1 MSVPYEKM
9 LASKEFASKSTKIR
23 KLYIETLKIIEAFG
37 YPIDQSPRRL
47 QKTIGAFLALAN
59 VKSIDDISRPATLDS
74 GRALKTR
81 EIIDWENQYLEES
94 ISSGSYDDIRRKD
107 LKLLVLG
114 EIVLKSSPNSATND
128 STRGYGLNPFYASLM
143 EWYGKGDWVAEIS
156 KVVNNSN
163 TLKEKL
169 SRKRIIETVPVCLPS
184 GVELTFSNGEHNV
197 LQKQIIE
204 EFLPRY
210 GFDADLLYVGDTAD
224 KYLFVSEKALEQL
237 GLPQIAHEDLPD
249 ILAYS
254 KKKKWIYLI
263 EAVHSS
269 GPISETRLL
278 HLKNITKKV
287 KCDIVYVT
295 AFNDVKTFKKFAS
308 EIAWETE
315 VWIAENPDH
324 MIHFNGD
331 KFLGPYKK

>member
-1 MSVPYEKM
+1 MSKPYKKM
-9 LASKEFASKSTKIR
+9 LSSKEFASKSPKIR
-23 KLYIETLKIIEAFG
+23 KLYVEMLKILEAFG
-37 YPIDQSPRRL
+37 YPIDKNQTPRRL
-47 QKTIGAFLALAN
+47 QKTIGAFLALAD
-59 VKSIDDISRPATLDS
+59 VKSVDEISKPATLDG

-81 EIIDWENQYLEES
+81 EIIVWENQNLEEN

-107 LKLLVLG
+107 LQLLVHAD
-114 EIVLKSSPNSATND
+114 IVLKSNPNTATND
-128 STRGYGLNPFYASLM
+128 STRGYGLNPFYAGLM
-143 EWYGKGDWVAEIS
+143 ELYGKGDWVTAITET
-156 KVVNNSN
+156 VNKGP

-169 SRKRIIETVPVCLPS
+169 SR
-184 GVELTFSNGEHNV
+184 
-197 LQKQIIE
+197 QKGQLKLDNSVIE

-210 GFDADLLYVGDTAD
+210 GFGAVLLYVGDTAD
-224 KYLFVSEKALEQL
+224 KYLHVEKELLERL

-254 KKKKWIYLI
+254 KQRKWIYLI

-269 GPISETRLL
+269 GPISEIRLM
-278 HLKNITKKV
+278 HLKAITQKV
-287 KCDIVYVT
+287 TCDIVYVT

-324 MIHFNGD
+324 MIHFNGG
-331 KFLGPYKK
+331 KFLGPYTK

>member
-1 MSVPYEKM
+1 MSMSYKQM
-9 LASKEFASKSTKIR
+9 LSSKEFASKSPKIR
-23 KLYIETLKIIEAFG
+23 KLYVEILKILDAFG
-37 YPIDQSPRRL
+37 YPLDQTPRRL

-59 VKSIDDISRPATLDS
+59 VKSVDEISKPATLVS
-74 GRALKTR
+74 GRALTTR
-81 EIIDWENQYLEES
+81 QIIDWENKNLGEN

-114 EIVLKSSPNSATND
+114 DIVLKSNPNTATND
-128 STRGYGLNPFYASLM
+128 STRGYGLNPFYARLM
-143 EWYGKGDWVAEIS
+143 ELYGKGDWVTAITMTM
-156 KVVNNSN
+156 SN
-163 TLKEKL
+163 GPTLKEKL
-169 SRKRIIETVPVCLPS
+169 SRKRIVETVPVCLPS
-184 GVELTFSNGEHNV
+184 GVKLIFSNGEHNI
-197 LQKQIIE
+197 LQKRVIE

-224 KYLFVSEKALEQL
+224 KYLFVNNELLESL

-254 KKKKWIYLI
+254 KQRNWIYLI
-263 EAVHSS
+263 EAVHSF

-278 HLKNITKKV
+278 HLKTITQKA
-287 KCDIVYVT
+287 KCAIVYVT

-324 MIHFNGD
+324 MIHFNGG
-331 KFLGPYKK
+331 KFLGPYK

>member
-9 LASKEFASKSTKIR
+9 LASKEFASKSPKI
-23 KLYIETLKIIEAFG
+23 KKIYVEILKVLEAFG
-37 YPIDQSPRRL
+37 YPIDQTPRRL

-59 VKSIDDISRPATLDS
+59 IRSIDDIPKPATLES
-74 GRALKTR
+74 GRSLKTR
-81 EIIDWENQYLEES
+81 EIIEWENKYLEEN

-114 EIVLKSSPNSATND
+114 DIVLKSNPNSATND
-128 STRGYGLNPFYASLM
+128 STRGYGLNSFYASLM
-143 EWYGKGDWVAEIS
+143 EWYGKGDWVTEIL
-156 KVVNNSN
+156 KTINKSN

-169 SRKRIIETVPVCLPS
+169 SRKRTIETIPVCLPS
-184 GVELTFSNGEHNV
+184 GVELKFSNGEHNL

-204 EFLPRY
+204 SFLPRY
-210 GFDADLLYVGDTAD
+210 GFNADLLYIGDTAD
-224 KYLFVSEKALEQL
+224 KYLFVNQKELERL

-249 ILAYS
+249 ILVYS
-254 KKKKWIYLI
+254 KKKQWIYLI

-278 HLKNITKKV
+278 HLKNITKNV
-287 KCDIVYVT
+287 KCDIVYIT
-295 AFNDVKTFKKFAS
+295 AFMDVKTFKKFAS

>member
-1 MSVPYEKM
+1 MIMPYNKM
-9 LASKEFASKSTKIR
+9 LSSKEFARKSPKIR
-23 KLYIETLKIIEAFG
+23 KLYVEMLKMLEAFG
-37 YPIDQSPRRL
+37 YPIDTTPRRL
-47 QKTIGAFLALAN
+47 QKTIGAYLALAN
-59 VKSIDDISRPATLDS
+59 VKSVDDISKPSSLDS
-74 GRALKTR
+74 GRALTTR
-81 EIIDWENQYLEES
+81 EIIDWENDNLKED

-114 EIVLKSSPNSATND
+114 DIVLKSNPNTATND
-128 STRGYGLNPFYASLM
+128 STRGYGLNPFFSSLM
-143 EWYGKGDWVAEIS
+143 ELYGKGDWVTEIS
-156 KVVNNSN
+156 KIVNNGL
-163 TLKEKL
+163 TLKERL
-169 SRKRIIETVPVCLPS
+169 SRKRIVETVPVCLPS
-184 GVELTFSNGEHNV
+184 GVKLKFSNGEHNI
-197 LQKQIIE
+197 LQKRVIE

-224 KYLFVSEKALEQL
+224 KYLFVNKELLENL

-254 KKKKWIYLI
+254 KQRKWIYLI
-263 EAVHSS
+263 EAVHSF

-278 HLKNITKKV
+278 HLKNITQKA

-295 AFNDVKTFKKFAS
+295 AFNDVKTFKKFAT

-324 MIHFNGD
+324 MIHFNGG
-331 KFLGPYKK
+331 KFLGPYTK